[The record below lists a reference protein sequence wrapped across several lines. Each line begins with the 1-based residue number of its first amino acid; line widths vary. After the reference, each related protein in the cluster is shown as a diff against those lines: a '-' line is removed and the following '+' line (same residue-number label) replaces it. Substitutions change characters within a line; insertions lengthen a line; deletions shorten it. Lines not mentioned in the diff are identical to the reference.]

1 MSRTTATIARN
12 RQLLAAAVAF
22 ALVSV
27 FVLQTSDAA
36 FKAEFTNADNE
47 FSTGTIELE
56 GDHTAPL
63 FGDRT
68 ATPAA
73 VANGLD
79 LKPGDVTE
87 ACIEITYTD
96 SLENT
101 VLTEV
106 ELTSNLDDPAGN
118 LADDLEVELSVDADC
133 DATPTYTSPVALPQ
147 LPSSTGWVPDASGEK
162 RGFHFRV
169 TVGDDAEQGASVDE
183 IDLTWSVST
192 TS

>member
-12 RQLLAAAVAF
+12 RQLLAAAIAF

-36 FKAEFTNADNE
+36 FTAQADNTGNE
-47 FSTGTIELE
+47 FSTGTISLSA
-56 GDHTAPL
+56 DFDTTL
-63 FGDRT
+63 FGQEGVAR
-68 ATPAA
+68 
-73 VANGLD
+73 ANGLN

-96 SLENT
+96 SLDSTE
-101 VLTEV
+101 LTEV
-106 ELTSNLDDPAGN
+106 ELAVNLDDPADN
-118 LADDLEVELSVDADC
+118 LADDLDVELSVAADC
-133 DATPTYTSPVALPQ
+133 SVASTYAPAVALPS
-147 LPSSTGWVPDASGEK
+147 LPSSTGWVPVASGEK